1 MEYYNWAVRHWVEI
15 GVAWLAIIKIL
26 TNVQDAIDA
35 EPKDL
40 KPPFG
45 KILYYMS
52 ALSQSLFLGNRPQ
65 AIGGTNAKVNSSVS
79 DSANTVVK

>member
-1 MEYYNWAVRHWVEI
+1 MQILNLISKHWVEI
-15 GVAWLAIIKIL
+15 GMVYLLVLKFL
-26 TNVQDAIDA
+26 TVLQDAIDA

-52 ALSQSLFLGNRPQ
+52 AIGQYLSFGNRPQ
-65 AIGGTNAKVNSSVS
+65 AITRESK
-79 DSANTVVK
+79 

>member
-1 MEYYNWAVRHWVEI
+1 MQIYYWLGRHWVEI
-15 GVAWLAIIKIL
+15 GVIYLFVIKVLTIL
-26 TNVQDAIDA
+26 QDAIDA

-52 ALSQSLFLGNRPQ
+52 AIGQYLSFGNRPT
-65 AIGGTNAKVNSSVS
+65 AIIPKKGTQ
-79 DSANTVVK
+79 